1 LKIILK
7 FGQQKIWGK
16 NGNNFEIKETFEN
29 LEKFQKFG
37 MFWKFRTKFGNLE
50 KKLEIWKK
58 GRNLG
63 GKLEICRKFGN
74 LEKNGNLD
82 KKL

>member
-1 LKIILK
+1 MLKN
-7 FGQQKIWGK
+7 FGNLENIQIFENNFEIWTIENLGK
-16 NGNNFEIKETFEN
+16 NGNNFEIRETFEN

-50 KKLEIWKK
+50 KKLEIWEK

-63 GKLEICRKFGN
+63 GKLEICR
-74 LEKNGNLD
+74 
-82 KKL
+82 